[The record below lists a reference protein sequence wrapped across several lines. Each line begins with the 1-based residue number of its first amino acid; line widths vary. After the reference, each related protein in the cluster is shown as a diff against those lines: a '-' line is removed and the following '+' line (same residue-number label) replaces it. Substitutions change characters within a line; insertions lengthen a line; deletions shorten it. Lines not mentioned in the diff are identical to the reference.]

1 MESPEGSACH
11 VEGRRSFC
19 GAYAVRDGSAVRM
32 GGGDEWLEYEG
43 AQGFGRRGGAG
54 QQQRQLKEAQVGRVI
69 REETII
75 YPFESKNLYE
85 ERERRSRERAK
96 VQCGCVFLWSGSR
109 GRRVWCLVVSE
120 RAFCMQNYRPPN
132 LPRCC
137 GSFVVLLAV
146 GETPTDMRAR
156 ACNSSLIP

>member
-96 VQCGCVFLWSGSR
+96 VQCGCVFCGQGAEGVACGVL
-109 GRRVWCLVVSE
+109 WCLRE
-120 RAFCMQNYRPPN
+120 RFACKI
-132 LPRCC
+132 
-137 GSFVVLLAV
+137 
-146 GETPTDMRAR
+146 TDRLISRDAAARSSSCSPSARRQQTCVRAPVI
-156 ACNSSLIP
+156 AP

>member
-1 MESPEGSACH
+1 MESPEGSACD
-11 VEGRRSFC
+11 VEGRCALC
-19 GAYAVRDGSAVRM
+19 GSDAVRDESAVRM

-69 REETII
+69 REEII

-96 VQCGCVFLWSGSR
+96 VQCGCVFCGQGAEGVACGVL
-109 GRRVWCLVVSE
+109 WCLRE
-120 RAFCMQNYRPPN
+120 RFACKITGH
-132 LPRCC
+132 LI
-137 GSFVVLLAV
+137 SLDAA
-146 GETPTDMRAR
+146 AR
-156 ACNSSLIP
+156 SSSCSPSARRQQTCVHAPVIAP